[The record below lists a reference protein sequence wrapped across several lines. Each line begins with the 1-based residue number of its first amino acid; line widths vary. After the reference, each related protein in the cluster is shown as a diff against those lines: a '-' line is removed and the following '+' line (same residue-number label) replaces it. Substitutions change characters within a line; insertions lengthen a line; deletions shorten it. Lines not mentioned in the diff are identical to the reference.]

1 MPNLPMHIYLANQV
15 AEQLDCSYVYDNLGS
30 YFLGSTTPDIRA
42 MTKWPREQTHFAPLS
57 VEEVGTG
64 TRTMFRM
71 HPELSQDVSPA
82 TRAFLAGYVSHL
94 AADEVW
100 ITSVYRPHFDTSLE
114 HSRITEDRVEA
125 NIWDRALQ
133 LNMDRQI
140 LPQLT
145 GETNPQEHLPCSDQD
160 VSVSFLEDGLL
171 TEWKDWVG
179 RFMGWEF
186 TWDRLKRALN
196 RMYRDDEDVQRTVE
210 HFLEGMPRSL
220 EQVYEKVPEGEVTA
234 YQQRAVAATIEQVR
248 EYVPE

>member
-1 MPNLPMHIYLANQV
+1 MHIYLANQV
-15 AEQLDCSYVYDNLGS
+15 AEQLDLGYVYDNLGS

-71 HPELSQDVSPA
+71 HPELSQDISPA

-114 HSRITEDRVEA
+114 HSRITDDKVEA

-210 HFLEGMPRSL
+210 VFLEGMPRSL

-234 YQQRAVAATIEQVR
+234 YQKRAVAATIEQVR

>member
-1 MPNLPMHIYLANQV
+1 MHIYLANQV
-15 AEQLDCSYVYDNLGS
+15 AEQLDLGYVYDNLGS

-57 VEEVGTG
+57 VKEVGTG

-71 HPELSQDVSPA
+71 HPELSQDASPA

-100 ITSVYRPHFDTSLE
+100 ITTVYRPHFDTTLE
-114 HSRITEDRVEA
+114 HSRVTDDEVEA

-133 LNMDRQI
+133 LDMDRQT
-140 LPQLT
+140 LPQLN
-145 GETNPQEHLPCSDQD
+145 GETNPQEVLACSGKD
-160 VSVSFLEDGLL
+160 VSVSFLEEGLL
-171 TEWKDWVG
+171 TEWNEWVE

-196 RMYRDDEDVQRTVE
+196 RLYRDDEDVQRTVE
-210 HFLEGMPRSL
+210 RFLEGMPRSL
-220 EQVYEKVPEGEVTA
+220 EQVYELVPEGEVTV
-234 YQQRAVAATIEQVR
+234 YQQRAMAATIEQIR
-248 EYVPE
+248 EFVPE